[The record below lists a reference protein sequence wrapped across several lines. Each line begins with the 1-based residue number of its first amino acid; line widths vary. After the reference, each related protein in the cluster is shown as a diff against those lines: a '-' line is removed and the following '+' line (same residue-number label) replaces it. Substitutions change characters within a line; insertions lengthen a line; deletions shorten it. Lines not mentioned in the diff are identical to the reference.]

1 MPKGKPV
8 VSADVKQQILNRIK
22 NDGIPI
28 AQIAQ
33 EHGISQKS
41 VYNWLAKGVEGQ
53 PTWMEVAKLK
63 KENRSLKELLGALLY
78 ERDVAQKK
86 S

>member
-33 EHGISQKS
+33 EHGISQKA
-41 VYNWLAKGVEGQ
+41 VYNWLSKGVEGQ

>member
-22 NDGIPI
+22 NDGVPI
-28 AQIAQ
+28 AQLAE
-33 EHGISQKS
+33 EHGLSANTI
-41 VYNWLAKGVEGQ
+41 YGWLSKGLKGQ
-53 PTWMEVAKLK
+53 PTWMEVTKLK
-63 KENRSLKELLGALLY
+63 RENQALKELLGKLLY
-78 ERDVAQKK
+78 ERETAQKK

>member
-22 NDGIPI
+22 NDGIPVTRL
-28 AQIAQ
+28 AE
-33 EHGISQKS
+33 EHGLSANTI
-41 VYNWLAKGVEGQ
+41 YGWLSKGLKGQ
-53 PTWMEVAKLK
+53 PTWMEVARLK
-63 KENRSLKELLGALLY
+63 KENRALKELLGRVMY

-86 S
+86 N

>member
-8 VSADVKQQILNRIK
+8 VSADVKQQILKRIK
-22 NDGIPI
+22 NEGIPI
-28 AQIAQ
+28 AQVAQ
-33 EHGISQKS
+33 EHGISDKTI
-41 VYNWLAKGVEGQ
+41 YGWLSKGLKGQ

-63 KENRSLKELLGALLY
+63 KESRALKELLGRVMY

>member
-22 NDGIPI
+22 NDGVPI

-33 EHGISQKS
+33 EHGLATNTI
-41 VYNWLAKGVEGQ
+41 YGWLSKGLKGQ
-53 PTWMEVAKLK
+53 PTWMEVTKLK
-63 KENRSLKELLGALLY
+63 RENQALKELLGKLLY
-78 ERDVAQKK
+78 ERETAQKK
-86 S
+86 N

>member
-8 VSADVKQQILNRIK
+8 VSADIKQQILERIK

-28 AQIAQ
+28 SQIAE
-33 EHGISQKS
+33 EHGISNR
-41 VYNWLAKGVEGQ
+41 VIYGWLSKGASSAPSWLELN
-53 PTWMEVAKLK
+53 KLK
-63 KENRSLKELLGALLY
+63 RENSALKELLGRVMLEIELSK
-78 ERDVAQKK
+78 KK

>member
-22 NDGIPI
+22 NDGVPI

-41 VYNWLAKGVEGQ
+41 IYNWLAKGVEGQ

-86 S
+86 G